1 MIKEIITDEA
11 LLADRCDEVDIRKEN
26 ELVREITLNL
36 KETLR
41 EHKNG
46 IGLAAPQIGYN
57 KRIFVIN
64 FNGDLRTFI
73 NPIISEA
80 TNLTL
85 NREGCLSF
93 PGREF
98 IRPRHAKITVLYQTP
113 LGKTESRQMFGIA
126 ACVFQHELDHLD
138 GLTLADVGL
147 EVGKEFD
154 EATEEERDQVLQAYL
169 DSLDLKQKEM
179 EKVIEE
185 DPELKQQA
193 SAIKFMEKLQK
204 GEIEVEV
211 EKATEE
217 QNKEINKKINEIL
230 EAEKQKKDEE

>member
-1 MIKEIITDEA
+1 MIKEIVTD
-11 LLADRCDEVDIRKEN
+11 LNKLSDRCEEIDIRKDN
-26 ELVREITLNL
+26 ELMREIIISL
-36 KETLR
+36 KDTLR
-41 EHKNG
+41 EHKDG
-46 IGLAAPQIGYN
+46 VGLAAPQIGYD

-80 TNLTL
+80 NNLTL
-85 NREGCLSF
+85 NRESCLSL
-93 PGREF
+93 PGKSY
-98 IRPRHAKITVLYQTP
+98 IRPRHSKITVVYQTP
-113 LGKTESRQMFGIA
+113 LGKVESRQMFGLA

-138 GLTLADVGL
+138 GLTLNDIGL

-169 DSLDLKQKEM
+169 DSLDLKQKELDK
-179 EKVIEE
+179 EIEE
-185 DPELKQQA
+185 DDDLKKQV

-211 EKATEE
+211 EQATEE
-217 QNKEINKKINEIL
+217 QNKEINEKINKVL
-230 EAEKQKKDEE
+230 EAEKANIEE